1 MKEQKNQI
9 SPFCSSLDFSDAVID
24 SSVKLAFEISGHSFV
39 GLASEE
45 QSRPRRIV
53 RVGLIQ
59 NKIVLPTSCPVQD
72 QRDALF
78 KRIGDMIEAAGNCG
92 ANIVC
97 LQEAW
102 SK

>member
-1 MKEQKNQI
+1 M
-9 SPFCSSLDFSDAVID
+9 DFSDAIID
-24 SSVKLAFEISGHSFV
+24 SSVKLGFELSGHSFV

-45 QSRPRRIV
+45 QSRPRRII

-59 NKIVLPTSCPVQD
+59 NKIVLPTSSPVQD
-72 QRDALF
+72 QRNALF
-78 KRIGDMIEAAGNCG
+78 KRIGNMIDSAGNCG